1 MKKIRFMPVAVLLI
15 LALSFF
21 MACEE
26 DEEKPDIHPL
36 VGTWTMDN
44 MSQTSVFVAAVDL
57 AALGFA
63 EGDTIASGGLTWAEF
78 SALGVSASVIVND
91 DNTFTLTGSLPTAND
106 TLGVAPS
113 IIPLTDGGTW
123 EAAEDLSTFLLDG
136 ALYDLGGLLTVDD
149 MDDPTDMGL
158 AYSEIDTS
166 LARVLPVAGVGYFD
180 ILVDEHS
187 STVLGFVREE

>member
-1 MKKIRFMPVAVLLI
+1 MKKIRFMPVTLLLI

-21 MACEE
+21 MACDE
-26 DEEKPDIHPL
+26 DEKEEVHPL

-78 SALGVSASVIVND
+78 SALGVNASVIVND
-91 DNTFTLTGSLPTAND
+91 DNTFTLNGNLPTAND

-113 IIPLTDGGTW
+113 IIPLTDEGTW

-149 MDDPTDMGL
+149 ENDPTDMGL

-166 LARVLPVAGVGYFD
+166 LAKVLPVAGVGYFD